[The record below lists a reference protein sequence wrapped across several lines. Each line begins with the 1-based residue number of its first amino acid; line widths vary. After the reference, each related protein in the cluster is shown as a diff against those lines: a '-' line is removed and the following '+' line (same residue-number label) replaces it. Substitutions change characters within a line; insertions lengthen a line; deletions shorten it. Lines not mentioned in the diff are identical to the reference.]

1 MINYEEKRDIVV
13 AGLNAYVQRPV
24 IMQNQDAPPPEYP
37 YLSYTITTLAG
48 ENKGTYGE
56 YADGTHK
63 KSFTQIWS
71 ISAQSDKESESV
83 YYACKAREWFD
94 NVGTLYLNDNGVIVQ
109 SVGSITNRDNL
120 LTAGYEYKKGFDV
133 TFVIEDVID
142 GAKIDSGEIDTYEIG
157 IEKQEK
163 GGG

>member
-13 AGLNAYVQRPV
+13 EGLKNYVQRPV
-24 IMQNQDAPPPEYP
+24 IMQNQAAPPPEYP

-56 YADGTHK
+56 YADGTQR
-63 KSFTQIWS
+63 KSLTQIWS
-71 ISAQSDKESESV
+71 LSAQSDKESESV
-83 YYACKAREWFD
+83 FYASKAREWFD
-94 NVGTLYLNDNGVIVQ
+94 NVGTTYLNDNGVIVQ

-120 LTAGYEYKKGFDV
+120 LTVGYEYKKGFDI

-142 GAKIDSGEIDTYEIG
+142 GADIENGEIDTFEIG
-157 IEKQEK
+157 IENR
-163 GGG
+163 